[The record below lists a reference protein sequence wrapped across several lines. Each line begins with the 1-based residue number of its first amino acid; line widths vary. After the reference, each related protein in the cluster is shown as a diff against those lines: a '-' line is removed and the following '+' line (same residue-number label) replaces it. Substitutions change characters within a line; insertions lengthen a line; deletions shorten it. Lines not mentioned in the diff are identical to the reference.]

1 MSADPNFDL
10 DLDTLVKPSKKVKLN
25 GQIIELDPPSLEELV
40 KLAKLGGELQ
50 GMDTSNLNADE
61 VSAVIDKLNAGI
73 RDVMPALK
81 DVKLNIDQIIA
92 VIEMM
97 VDYAQPNDTKE
108 LEKRGV
114 KLTGDQ
120 KKTPQD

>member
-1 MSADPNFDL
+1 MAEQTFDL

-25 GQIIELDPPSLEELV
+25 GQIIELEAPSLEELV

-73 RDVMPALK
+73 REVMPALA
-81 DVKLNIDQIIA
+81 DVKLNIEQIIA

-97 VDYAQPNDTKE
+97 VDYATPNDTKE
-108 LEKRGV
+108 LQKRGIQ
-114 KLTGDQ
+114 LDGDQ
-120 KKTPQD
+120 KKTPSA

>member
-1 MSADPNFDL
+1 MAEQTFDL

-25 GQIIELDPPSLEELV
+25 GSIIELEPPSLEELV

-61 VSAVIDKLNAGI
+61 VSNVIDKLNEGI

-81 DVKLNIDQIIA
+81 DVKLNIEQIIA

-97 VDYAQPNDTKE
+97 VDYATPNDTKE
-108 LEKRGV
+108 LEKHGV
-114 KLTGDQ
+114 KLDGDQ
-120 KKTPQD
+120 KKTPSV

>member
-1 MSADPNFDL
+1 MAEQTFDL

-25 GQIIELDPPSLEELV
+25 GEIIELEPPTLEELV

-50 GMDTSNLNADE
+50 GMDTTNLNADE
-61 VSAVIDKLNAGI
+61 VSTVIDKLNEGI

-81 DVKLNIDQIIA
+81 DVKLNIEQIIA

-97 VDYAQPNDTKE
+97 VDYATPNDTKE

-114 KLTGDQ
+114 KLDGNQ
-120 KKTPQD
+120 KKTA

>member
-1 MSADPNFDL
+1 MSEPNFDL

-25 GQIIELDPPSLEELV
+25 GNIIELQPPTLEELV

-61 VSAVIDKLNAGI
+61 VSEVIEKLNGGI
-73 RDVMPALK
+73 RELMPELK
-81 DVKLNIDQIIA
+81 DTKLSIEQIIA

-97 VDYAQPNDTKE
+97 VDYAQPNDNKE
-108 LEKRGV
+108 LAKRGV
-114 KLTGDQ
+114 TLDNDQ
-120 KKTPQD
+120 KKTVSD

>member
-1 MSADPNFDL
+1 MADSTFDL

-25 GQIIELDPPSLEELV
+25 GEIIELEPPTLEELV

-61 VSAVIDKLNAGI
+61 VSDVIDKLNAGI

-81 DVKLNIDQIIA
+81 DVKLNIEQIIA

-97 VDYAQPNDTKE
+97 VDYATPNDTKE

-114 KLTGDQ
+114 KLDGDQ
-120 KKTPQD
+120 KKTA

>member
-1 MSADPNFDL
+1 MAEQSFDL
-10 DLDTLVKPSKKVKLN
+10 DLDTLVKPSKKVKIGGN
-25 GQIIELDPPSLEELV
+25 IVELEPPTLEELV

-61 VSAVIDKLNAGI
+61 VSEVIEKLNAGI
-73 RDVMPALK
+73 RELMPALN

-97 VDYAQPNDTKE
+97 VDYATPDDTKE

-114 KLTGDQ
+114 SMTRDQ
-120 KKTPQD
+120 KKTA

>member
-1 MSADPNFDL
+1 MSDSTFDL

-25 GQIIELDPPSLEELV
+25 GAIIELEPPSLEELV

-50 GMDTSNLNADE
+50 DMDTENMQADKISE
-61 VSAVIDKLNAGI
+61 VIDKLNAGI
-73 RDVMPALK
+73 RDVMPALN
-81 DVKLNIDQIIA
+81 DVKLNIEQIIA

-97 VDYAQPNDTKE
+97 VDYATPNDTKE

-114 KLTGDQ
+114 KLDGDQ
-120 KKTPQD
+120 KKTA